1 MKPKMIDEE
10 TGRIIERTQI
20 LKGLFYYRK
29 RVSVTHQTVWVGIKN
44 LGEIEVKVF
53 GKFEDCLNWLMGG
66 GELR

>member
-29 RVSVTHQTVWVGIKN
+29 RVSVTHQTVWVGIKS
-44 LGEIEVKVF
+44 LEECQVKVF
-53 GKFEDCLNWLMGG
+53 GKFEDCLNWLMEGG
-66 GELR
+66 DLR